1 MLRFTSCGEVSW
13 LQTLL
18 AATRAI
24 TVQRSINKL
33 GNFNVREIN
42 VAISLHISNKPGSS
56 IWSNGAVQHT
66 IFLYQLFKRIPY
78 VKNVWLGTYD
88 DTEIGDKWLLGEIRD
103 AIVPMESVIGGV
115 DLLVEMSR
123 YVTEQ
128 NVQTVKNRGGKF
140 VSYKFGPDYAMIT
153 ESLLFGGHQGWVPN
167 PSKLIADVV
176 WMNGQYMNTSKG
188 LQSMLYSS
196 KVSEVSHL
204 WSPYFLELAIKSNEK
219 SAKGWPYQPTKKIK
233 PVSVFEPNINVVK
246 TSLVPFLIAAAFYD
260 KRQDSISNIFLYN
273 TLKLVDHPV
282 FKRIV
287 LGTAAGRDRVATAE
301 KRYSF
306 VDAMGQKGGV
316 VLSHQWENALNYLY
330 YEALY
335 GGFPLVHNSPF
346 LRDVGYYYEG
356 FDVEDGVRALER
368 AIFEHDKNLETYR
381 ENANAFLATVDPAS
395 EQVIAEYD
403 REVRRLF
410 S

>member
-1 MLRFTSCGEVSW
+1 M
-13 LQTLL
+13 
-18 AATRAI
+18 
-24 TVQRSINKL
+24 
-33 GNFNVREIN
+33 REIN
-42 VAISLHISNKPGSS
+42 IAISLHISNKPGSS

-66 IFLYQLFKRIPY
+66 IFLYQLFKKIPY

-88 DTEIGDKWLLGEIRD
+88 DTEIGSKWLLTEVRES
-103 AIVPMESVIGGV
+103 IVPMHSVINDV
-115 DLLVEMSR
+115 DLLIEMSR
-123 YVTEQ
+123 SVTED
-128 NVQTVKNRGGKF
+128 NVKCVKNRGGQF

-153 ESLLFGGHQGWVPN
+153 ESLLFGEHPGWIPN
-167 PSKLIADVV
+167 SSNLTADIV
-176 WMNGQYMNTSKG
+176 WMNGQYMNTSKD

-196 KVSEVSHL
+196 KVKEMSHL
-204 WSPYFLELAIKSNEK
+204 WSPYFLELAINSNDK
-219 SAKGWPYQPTKKIK
+219 SAKGWPYQPTTKIK

-246 TSLVPFLIAAAFYD
+246 TSLIPFLIAANFYEKNRD
-260 KRQDSISNIFLYN
+260 AISKIFLYN

-287 LGTAAGRDRVATAE
+287 LGTIAGRDGIATAE

-306 VDAMGQKGGV
+306 ADAMGQKGGV

-346 LRDVGYYYEG
+346 LKDVGYYYEG
-356 FDVEDGVRALER
+356 FDVEDGVRALKR
-368 AIFEHDKNLETYR
+368 AVLEHDENLEAYR
-381 ENANAFLATVDPAS
+381 NDADSFLATVDPTN

-403 REVRRLF
+403 HEVRRLF